1 MPKTHWKPKYYGG
14 VQKYI
19 QKQKFWVTKEKE
31 RKKEREN
38 LTPPTRLEYEG
49 CIS

>member
-19 QKQKFWVTKEKE
+19 QKQKFQVTKEKE
-31 RKKEREN
+31 EEKGERKPDPSKQ
-38 LTPPTRLEYEG
+38 T
-49 CIS
+49 